1 VHSEL
6 GDYEAALS
14 KSQSSIDLLQKIFD
28 AGTQDKRLR
37 SLKGRVLHNMAFAY
51 FRSGEITRSIEFYG
65 RALSLREDVG
75 DRLGESRSLNSLG
88 FAYAALGQ
96 HEQALANLERA
107 IAITREER
115 DRRNEGRTLDSIA
128 SVYMQTGQ
136 HGEALKLL
144 YEAMVIKQEVDD
156 RGGQQATLA
165 NIGRV
170 FLDQGH
176 TQLAIVFLKKSVEMV
191 EQIKVDLGTLPKSM
205 RQAYTDSVADTYR
218 LLADL
223 LLRED
228 RIVEAE
234 RVIDLLRVEELDEFL
249 GGVRSGD
256 ANVYLRSEEEQAWSE
271 YAKMMQRSVTQGR
284 ELAQLLEDLEDRD
297 PTVDAKIRELTAE
310 MVEIN
315 TAFVEFNE
323 DPEVVSAFDDLSPK
337 SRDQSISPAHLVQ
350 LSQAI
355 EGDAALFYP
364 LILPDRLELVLATTY
379 SLPIHIPIDVS
390 EDELKDA
397 IWEFRNALTGEP
409 GYDPKV
415 LGQKLYRWL
424 IAPLEG
430 ALAAAEIN
438 RIIYI
443 PDGPLRYVPLAALHD
458 GENWL
463 IRRYQINLI
472 TAMSLTNFS
481 PTTRPISKVLAGA
494 FPSEAIEVDVAG
506 SRYLLEGLPFARQEV
521 EDIASI
527 YPDSSTFFGDEFS
540 PQNLV
545 PFFSGY
551 QVVHLATHG
560 RFVPGRPA
568 DESFILFGNGERTT
582 LPEIK
587 NSWLLRNIDLVVLS
601 ACETGLGGK
610 LENGE
615 EFLGFGYL
623 MQNAGA
629 KAIIAS
635 LWSVSDGGTQAL
647 MTAFYRYI
655 NQPGMSM
662 ADALRQAQLALID
675 DKHDVDGAARG
686 VNLVEQP
693 QAPKDFAHP
702 VFWAPFVLIGNGL

>member
-1 VHSEL
+1 
-6 GDYEAALS
+6 
-14 KSQSSIDLLQKIFD
+14 
-28 AGTQDKRLR
+28 
-37 SLKGRVLHNMAFAY
+37 
-51 FRSGEITRSIEFYG
+51 
-65 RALSLREDVG
+65 
-75 DRLGESRSLNSLG
+75 
-88 FAYAALGQ
+88 
-96 HEQALANLERA
+96 
-107 IAITREER
+107 
-115 DRRNEGRTLDSIA
+115 
-128 SVYMQTGQ
+128 
-136 HGEALKLL
+136 
-144 YEAMVIKQEVDD
+144 
-156 RGGQQATLA
+156 
-165 NIGRV
+165 
-170 FLDQGH
+170 
-176 TQLAIVFLKKSVEMV
+176 MV

-540 PQNLV
+540 
-545 PFFSGY
+545 
-551 QVVHLATHG
+551 
-560 RFVPGRPA
+560 

-587 NSWLLRNIDLVVLS
+587 NSWLLRNIALVVLS